1 MKLAAGS
8 KKPPVPVKKSPSSS
22 AGSKKATFLGKKTTL
37 PAFAAKKDAGP
48 VRKSPSSTVGSK
60 KAGDETVIEI
70 QHVSLLKY
78 VRVLM
83 VSK

>member
-1 MKLAAGS
+1 
-8 KKPPVPVKKSPSSS
+8 
-22 AGSKKATFLGKKTTL
+22 L

-48 VRKSPSSTVGSK
+48 VRKSPSSSVGSK
-60 KAGDETVIEI
+60 KAGDEIIVIEI
-70 QHVSLLKY
+70 QPVALLRY